1 MTLSGQ
7 LAVAGVKQLFKLQV
21 AVMFV
26 LVVIAMIFGGMFAA
40 ESALA
45 GALVFLI
52 PNFIFARHIF
62 KHKGASSAKQIVK
75 DFYKGESFKIVLS
88 IFLFAAV
95 FSIFRVQP
103 LVFFVVYIT
112 MQFMLWLAPIVVN
125 HKAKPRL

>member
-1 MTLSGQ
+1 MSGQ

-26 LVVIAMIFGGMFAA
+26 LLVIAMAFGGVFAA
-40 ESALA
+40 KSALA

-52 PNFIFARHIF
+52 PNGIFARNIF

-75 DFYKGESFKIVLS
+75 AFYKGESFKIVLS

-103 LVFFVVYIT
+103 LVFFAVYIT
-112 MQFMLWLAPIVVN
+112 MQFMLWLAPIVMNYKV
-125 HKAKPRL
+125 KPKF